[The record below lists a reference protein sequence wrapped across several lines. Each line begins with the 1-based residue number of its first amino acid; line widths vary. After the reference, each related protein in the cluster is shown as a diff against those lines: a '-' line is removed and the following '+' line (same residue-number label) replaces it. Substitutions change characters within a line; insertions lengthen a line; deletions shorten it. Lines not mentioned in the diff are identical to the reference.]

1 MKTNDLNRTYI
12 KPSPS
17 SGVWLVSF
25 LFSVI
30 IGISQAGGVFPSLMF
45 LTQAL
50 PTSIAW
56 MSSLI
61 VPFCVISLSGWT
73 LLYLFRIKNYL
84 LKRESH
90 YHEQRAI
97 KKWKKWLNQ
106 SPEKTYITPIDK
118 QWLRYQ
124 IIALDHKE
132 DNPEFTPSNKH
143 NLLKQGFK
151 NILNSLNK
159 IDDLPIT
166 SKLPQRGEK
175 NHIFTT
181 VQERLNFKNEY
192 LDRFFAELIQ
202 DPRIPNQDDRFAN
215 MAYETIQTFHR
226 IYHPASNLSSMI
238 GLGIFSGLV
247 VGPSYAYGAVG
258 ILQLFQLQFSPVLF
272 YLYLAGFYAAGV
284 MSSISLL
291 WPTLKKKDKYVHPRL
306 VKPSQYTFLGLTSLL
321 LSSALYGSFT
331 FMAFITVQ
339 NIIAGSAFA
348 QSAIGIILACIAG
361 GLSALMT
368 YFAGEAFAPKPSK
381 GSSMI
386 IQLLLL
392 LIITI
397 TSLSNALTVL
407 ATAIMPGSIILNL
420 PINITMIHAIVV
432 LGSISVFSFTSNFFS
447 DTISKE
453 FTPIGSHE
461 LTPKKPPSPPGT
473 DKKSVQSGKPLL
485 QPNESGHVPGAAS
498 QLEVSSHR
506 SCIHPTAP
514 LSS

>member
-1 MKTNDLNRTYI
+1 MKTNDSHRTYI

-17 SGVWLVSF
+17 SGVWLVAF
-25 LFSVI
+25 LFSII
-30 IGISQAGGVFPSLMF
+30 IGISQAGGVFPSLVF

-56 MSSLI
+56 ITNLI
-61 VPFCVISLSGWT
+61 TPFCFISLAGWS

-84 LKRESH
+84 LKRETH

-97 KKWKKWLNQ
+97 KKWKKWLNKA
-106 SPEKTYITPIDK
+106 PDETRITPIDK
-118 QWLRYQ
+118 QWLQYQ

-151 NILNSLNK
+151 NILDGLND
-159 IDDLPIT
+159 IADLPIS
-166 SKLPQRGEK
+166 SKLPQRRDK

-181 VQERLNFKNEY
+181 VQGRLNFKNEHM
-192 LDRFFAELIQ
+192 DRFFTELSQ
-202 DPRIPNQDDRFAN
+202 DPRISNQDDHFAN
-215 MAYETIQTFHR
+215 MAYETIQTFYR

-238 GLGIFSGLV
+238 GLGIFAGLV

-258 ILQLFQLQFSPVLF
+258 ILQLFQLHFNPILF

-348 QSAIGIILACIAG
+348 QSAIGIILACLAG

-420 PINITMIHAIVV
+420 PINITMIHAIVI

-461 LTPKKPPSPPGT
+461 LPKKRPQSPPGT
-473 DKKSVQSGKPLL
+473 SEESVRSRQFLL
-485 QPNESGHVPGAAS
+485 RHDESGHVTGLTSPVEG
-498 QLEVSSHR
+498 LGH
-506 SCIHPTAP
+506 
-514 LSS
+514 